1 MRTDGR
7 RRSRLGFT
15 LVELIVVI
23 GVIALLVALILP
35 AVQSARESARR
46 AQCGNNLKQIGLGI
60 LNYESTFGCLPPGR
74 FKTYD
79 PRYAGP
85 NPPCSSTIIDK
96 SYEVFIL
103 PFVEQG
109 ALYNAI
115 NQNLTI
121 VGAENST
128 LHSSSVSIYACPSD
142 PTSGDPR
149 DLKANA
155 LAPYGLVDP
164 PGGRQA
170 MVFTSYAACTGSFES
185 LALPLRANQ
194 CRPDPIARQ
203 QNNGCFHDMSPV
215 ALASSSDGLSNTLF
229 VLERATSP
237 LRGVDTF
244 TPGEFATHGW
254 FITGNWG
261 DTLAT
266 TFYPPNAFKS
276 VSLAA
281 SIAQFGAGS
290 SLHPGG
296 LNTLMGDGSVRFI
309 KETIQTWRFSPITGN
324 PVGITQSRGGFWINP
339 PAPGLWQALSTRTGS
354 EATAT
359 EGF

>member
-1 MRTDGR
+1 MRTWNRGW
-7 RRSRLGFT
+7 SRPGFT

-23 GVIALLVALILP
+23 GVIALVVALTLP
-35 AVQSARESARR
+35 AVQSAREAARR

-60 LNYESTFGCLPPGR
+60 FHYESTFGCLPPGR

-128 LHSSSVSIYACPSD
+128 LHSSSVGIYACPSD
-142 PTSGDPR
+142 TTSGYPR

-155 LAPYGLVDP
+155 LAQYGLADS
-164 PGGRQA
+164 PGGRQQ

-185 LALPLRANQ
+185 LALPLLSNQ
-194 CRPDPIARQ
+194 CQPDPIARR
-203 QNNGCFHDMSPV
+203 QNNGCFHDLSPV
-215 ALASSSDGLSNTLF
+215 SLASISDGLSNTFF

-237 LRGVDTF
+237 LRGVDAF
-244 TPGEFATHGW
+244 RPGEFATRGW

-281 SIAQFGAGS
+281 SIAQFSAGS

-309 KETIQTWRFSPITGN
+309 KETIPTWPFSPITGN
-324 PVGITQSRGGFWINP
+324 PTGTTRSRGGFWTNSP
-339 PAPGLWQALSTRTGS
+339 SPGLWQALSTRDGS
-354 EATAT
+354 ESTSA
-359 EGF
+359 EEF